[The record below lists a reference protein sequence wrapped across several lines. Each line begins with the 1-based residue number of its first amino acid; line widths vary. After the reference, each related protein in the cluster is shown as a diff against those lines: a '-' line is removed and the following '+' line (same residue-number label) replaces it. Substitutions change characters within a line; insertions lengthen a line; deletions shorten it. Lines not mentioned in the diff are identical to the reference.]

1 MVRFPSQWRLVILY
15 CPKICWFFLLCTS
28 SSVLCACLQLT
39 KNSELCTCPVMLKSK
54 ICQSQFWL
62 QIFPLRKQIT
72 ALKVCCK
79 QIEKEF
85 HSIGSVVFVSPFPI
99 FTQTDSSLAISSWLT
114 HKPFLFSPI
123 SWLISHSSFFN
134 TTDTPNGPK
143 NVKRRFYEKRNCY
156 SSIRLLV

>member
-1 MVRFPSQWRLVILY
+1 M
-15 CPKICWFFLLCTS
+15 CTS

-39 KNSELCTCPVMLKSK
+39 KNSELCTCPAMLKSK

-99 FTQTDSSLAISSWLT
+99 FTQTDSSLAISS
-114 HKPFLFSPI
+114 
-123 SWLISHSSFFN
+123 
-134 TTDTPNGPK
+134 
-143 NVKRRFYEKRNCY
+143 
-156 SSIRLLV
+156 

>member
-1 MVRFPSQWRLVILY
+1 
-15 CPKICWFFLLCTS
+15 
-28 SSVLCACLQLT
+28 
-39 KNSELCTCPVMLKSK
+39 MLKSK

-99 FTQTDSSLAISSWLT
+99 FTQTDSSLAISS
-114 HKPFLFSPI
+114 F
-123 SWLISHSSFFN
+123 
-134 TTDTPNGPK
+134 
-143 NVKRRFYEKRNCY
+143 
-156 SSIRLLV
+156 